1 MNQSTVHKEVALND
15 SNEHNK
21 GELILCLFLKVP
33 TGPRYDRETE
43 RESVKKHFTRQTFQ
57 KLKNNSKH
65 Y

>member
-43 RESVKKHFTRQTFQ
+43 RESVKKHLKDKHFQ
-57 KLKNNSKH
+57 N
-65 Y
+65 